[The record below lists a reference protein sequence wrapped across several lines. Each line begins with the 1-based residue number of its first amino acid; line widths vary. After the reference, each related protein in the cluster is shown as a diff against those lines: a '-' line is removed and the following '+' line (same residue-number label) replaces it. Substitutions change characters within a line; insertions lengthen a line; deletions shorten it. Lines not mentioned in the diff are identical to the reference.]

1 MKEVARNC
9 RTIRGGNYAKKD
21 PQKSPEVFLE
31 CTAEAPLRLA
41 KNGEL

>member
-1 MKEVARNC
+1 MARNC
-9 RTIRGGNYAKKD
+9 RTITEEETAKKD